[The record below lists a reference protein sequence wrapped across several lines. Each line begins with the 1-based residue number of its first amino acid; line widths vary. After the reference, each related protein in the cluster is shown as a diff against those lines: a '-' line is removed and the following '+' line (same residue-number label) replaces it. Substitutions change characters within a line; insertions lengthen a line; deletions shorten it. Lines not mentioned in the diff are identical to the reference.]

1 MAGINRSL
9 LVDNLRRLVPQAA
22 PSSLPNLPPAAPIP
36 QSEGVGLMATVTDQ
50 SAAGLALG
58 TQSTAIFTSTDGV
71 FTFQAAVRSAVAA
84 DGSTV
89 RLLVAP

>member
-1 MAGINRSL
+1 MSSINRFI

-36 QSEGVGLMATVTDQ
+36 QSVGAGLISAVSDK

-58 TQSTAIFTSTDGV
+58 AQSTAIFSSTDGV
-71 FTFQAAVRSAVAA
+71 FTFSVAVREGIAG
-84 DGSTV
+84 DGTTV
-89 RLLVAP
+89 RILVA